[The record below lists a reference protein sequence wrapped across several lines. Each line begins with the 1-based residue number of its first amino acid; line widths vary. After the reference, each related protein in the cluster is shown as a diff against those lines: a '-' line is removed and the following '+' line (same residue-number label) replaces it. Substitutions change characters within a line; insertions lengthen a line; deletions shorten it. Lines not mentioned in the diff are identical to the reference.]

1 MHSNDS
7 GRPLRQFLT
16 YYRPHRRLFA
26 LDMLFALL
34 SCAADLAFPYVSRQA
49 MLRLLPLGLYR
60 TFFAVMAGAAG
71 GLPAQGRVQVR
82 RDRHRSPLRR
92 AHRGGYASGAV

>member
-60 TFFAVMAGAAG
+60 TFFAVMAALLAAY
-71 GLPAQGRVQVR
+71 L
-82 RDRHRSPLRR
+82 LK
-92 AHRGGYASGAV
+92 AVF

>member
-60 TFFAVMAGAAG
+60 TFFAVMAALLAAYLLKAVFKYAVTVIG
-71 GLPAQGRVQVR
+71 
-82 RDRHRSPLRR
+82 HRCGVLIVCRCSNS
-92 AHRGGYASGAV
+92 A